1 MQNAILY
8 SLTATICM
16 GPFVTAEAR
25 DDRRDE
31 R

>member
-8 SLTATICM
+8 SLTAPIAR
-16 GPFVTAEAR
+16 VR